1 MKMRIVGIVAAVCG
15 MAFSAAG
22 TATAAQAA
30 VSAPTLTLISNE
42 NPAPRD
48 GSPSFLA
55 ALQPAPAC
63 GTVTWLIDGAPP
75 AAGIPSGG
83 TGGSYAL
90 GPVTGLSVG
99 NHLITAS
106 YSGCEAA
113 GATTGTLTETVTDQV
128 SQPPRITAQVVSA
141 VPKHHGW
148 YSRPVLVNFTCT
160 AGSVPFSPDDCP
172 EPVLLTKNQGG
183 QSVTAMITDSAGR
196 TASVQVS
203 HINID
208 QVPPK
213 LRVSGAANGATYRHR
228 RPLTCYAADAL
239 SGDARCTIRKAVS
252 HHHHGV
258 TKVKWVAVATDVAG
272 NVRAK
277 TGHYRVTR

>member
-1 MKMRIVGIVAAVCG
+1 

-106 YSGCEAA
+106 YSGCETA

-196 TASVQVS
+196 TASVKVS

-239 SGDARCTIRKAVS
+239 SGVARCTIRKAVS
-252 HHHHGV
+252 HHHGV